1 MTQHT
6 RTRTRAAALALGLG
20 TLLGVA
26 GCSSDDVYYADDSE
40 RIVTGRIDIQDVER
54 FSKELSE
61 ALIASGAL
69 SSPDGPAQVVIDTYA
84 NNTSQ
89 PEIDRNR
96 VLFPLLT
103 TLNRSGTA
111 QGYLGKTV
119 AGGGLKTVEAEQDRR
134 VFEGEQ
140 VERPY
145 DYAIAVNLYE
155 QRGDTGK
162 IQQVSF
168 IIQFQVVDVEKGTPV
183 WMDQRT
189 ITKQDRRRGIG
200 L

>member
-1 MTQHT
+1 MKLLS
-6 RTRTRAAALALGLG
+6 RPVRLLLVSALGVG
-20 TLLGVA
+20 SFA
-26 GCSSDDVYYADDSE
+26 GCTSDDVYYADESE

-69 SSPDGPAQVVIDTYA
+69 KSADGPAQVVIDSYT
-84 NNTSQ
+84 NRTSQ

-96 VLFPLLT
+96 VLFPLMS
-103 TLNRSGTA
+103 TLNNSGTA
-111 QGYLGKTV
+111 QGYLGRTV
-119 AGGGLKTVEAEQDRR
+119 AGGGLVTVEAEQERR
-134 VFEGEQ
+134 AFEGEGTD
-140 VERPY
+140 RPY
-145 DYAIAVNLYE
+145 DYAIAVDLYE
-155 QRGDTGK
+155 QRGDTGR

-189 ITKQDRRRGIG
+189 ITKQDRRRRIG

>member
-1 MTQHT
+1 MNLLT
-6 RTRTRAAALALGLG
+6 RRSGRSAALVLGLAAS
-20 TLLGVA
+20 VA
-26 GCSSDDVYYADDSE
+26 MTGCRSDDVFYADESE

-69 SSPDGPAQVVIDTYA
+69 KSSDGPAQVVIDNYI
-84 NNTSQ
+84 NRTSQ

-96 VLFPLLT
+96 ILFPLLT
-103 TLNRSGTA
+103 ALNNSGTA
-111 QGYLGKTV
+111 EGYLGKTV
-119 AGGGLKTVEAEQDRR
+119 AGGGLATVEAEQERR
-134 VFEGEQ
+134 AFEGDA
-140 VERPY
+140 VDRPY

-155 QRGDTGK
+155 DRGDTGR
-162 IQQVSF
+162 IAQVSF

-189 ITKQDRRRGIG
+189 ITKQDRRRRLGI
-200 L
+200 